1 MKSSKNTY
9 CNFFFTIAQLFRI
22 VVAQPYPSIAPQKG
36 SETDSSWAKR
46 HGVTSWR
53 PTGCICHSYLRHSVS
68 EIFPCPWPNLKSV
81 VGRVKEGKSTASRFE
96 LSNSQRTQTKERFLH
111 LCMLTVLVPAR
122 CDCKQTCQP
131 ALRMG
136 KYREVI
142 LCLFWVPMMNTLHF
156 SRNNKRRHNTNAGP
170 EDFLFFF
177 FFTGTWTQ
185 QKSLTCV
192 CVRVLNPPPSW
203 SVSDLS
209 LLCVSGWQQR
219 PVDLMRSL
227 HRHHEQSQKPSKTQ
241 PSCSASVSAASLS

>member
-170 EDFLFFF
+170 EDFLFFLF
-177 FFTGTWTQ
+177 F
-185 QKSLTCV
+185 LLAHEHNRRVLPVCV
-192 CVRVLNPPPSW
+192 CVFWIPLPPG
-203 SVSDLS
+203 
-209 LLCVSGWQQR
+209 LCQI
-219 PVDLMRSL
+219 
-227 HRHHEQSQKPSKTQ
+227 
-241 PSCSASVSAASLS
+241 SLSYVSQADSSGQLI